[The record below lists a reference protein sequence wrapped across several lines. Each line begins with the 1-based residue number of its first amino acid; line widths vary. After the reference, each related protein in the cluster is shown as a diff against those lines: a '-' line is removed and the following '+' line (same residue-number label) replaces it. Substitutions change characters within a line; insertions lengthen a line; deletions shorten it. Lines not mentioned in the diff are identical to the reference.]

1 MRGGKQEGEGWVDFE
16 RNYQLIEIG
25 SGAQTGLG
33 LPWTTW
39 PAEDKELQGT
49 NNNLESLLVIL
60 LVRQPSQM
68 VVVVP
73 RLRMASTRDWT
84 AA

>member
-33 LPWTTW
+33 RPWTTW

>member
-1 MRGGKQEGEGWVDFE
+1 MDFVCY
-16 RNYQLIEIG
+16 NQLIEIG
-25 SGAQTGLG
+25 SGAQFGLG

-49 NNNLESLLVIL
+49 NNNLEYLLEIL